1 MSRFGNWFRPLG
13 ITLLRLAVG
22 VVFLYHGIEKVTN
35 LDQWQQNFAHMGFP
49 AQTAFLIG
57 PLETIAGS
65 LLILGLF
72 SRVAGL
78 LLAGDMLVALIRVH
92 LPSGPITHVS
102 GYQLPMMLSAAAF
115 GIFCF
120 GAGPVSLDSLLFGKG
135 K

>member
-1 MSRFGNWFRPLG
+1 
-13 ITLLRLAVG
+13 
-22 VVFLYHGIEKVTN
+22 
-35 LDQWQQNFAHMGFP
+35 
-49 AQTAFLIG
+49 
-57 PLETIAGS
+57 LETIAGS
-65 LLILGLF
+65 LLILGLV

-78 LLAGDMLVALIRVH
+78 LLAGEMLVALIRVH

-120 GAGPVSLDSLLFGKG
+120 GAGPVSLDCLLFGKG